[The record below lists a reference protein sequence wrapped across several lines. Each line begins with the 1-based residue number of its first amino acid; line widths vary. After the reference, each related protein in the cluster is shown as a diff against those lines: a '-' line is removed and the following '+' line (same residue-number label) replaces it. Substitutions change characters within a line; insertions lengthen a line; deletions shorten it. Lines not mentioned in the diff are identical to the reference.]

1 MRRALDEVID
11 ELATKAKAERAVK
24 DRMADQ
30 IVQMTEEIDLLVGT
44 IAKLLDGATQGQRLA
59 ARVLLWEYQK

>member
-44 IAKLLDGATQGQRLA
+44 IAKLLDGPTQEQRLA